1 MRFVR
6 NIAICAA
13 LIMSHASV
21 VLAEGDQKN
30 REGKHAYAAYEV
42 IGLTMMPVSGLRL
55 GYFINPNLVAEVSY
69 LTGSAKI
76 GSFESRKSLMEAKA
90 KYFLGETFYVDGGF
104 AHESWGVN
112 YSVLKSGGTLET
124 ADIRGKVTNTGID
137 LHIGNQWQWEGFT
150 LGCDWVGY
158 FLNLSTSTSYGSTSG
173 LDTEDQKSEEAK
185 VKKNLGGS
193 SAHVTRFYI
202 GWSF

>member
-76 GSFESRKSLMEAKA
+76 GSFESRKSLM
-90 KYFLGETFYVDGGF
+90 
-104 AHESWGVN
+104 
-112 YSVLKSGGTLET
+112 
-124 ADIRGKVTNTGID
+124 
-137 LHIGNQWQWEGFT
+137 
-150 LGCDWVGY
+150 
-158 FLNLSTSTSYGSTSG
+158 
-173 LDTEDQKSEEAK
+173 
-185 VKKNLGGS
+185 
-193 SAHVTRFYI
+193 
-202 GWSF
+202 